1 MKDFI
6 IAVDDYNISAYDT
19 KAKSVMRI
27 PDDAERMQEI
37 GRLVQRISEDW
48 PCIIDVEKHFK
59 RYRGSSLPKDLS
71 LVSLYRWED
80 YVNNEP
86 SVCSGGFPMGFD
98 LADEY
103 GNFKTWYGEEPPPRA
118 IDRMWEQSM
127 VFATYDPIEPN
138 DNTDKL
144 CRLLTA
150 LQTEYEVLRMSG
162 IVPPQLEPFVM
173 DIRLKSDRARAMFE
187 KFADEGYIE
196 IVEGGHYKWLVK
208 TRNKKALFGY
218 WLEQAAIHCGIY
230 EPNGKIS
237 RLPFERLFDIYDT
250 ARNTDQVPQ
259 PKGHKEIDRIFNSLQ

>member
-19 KAKSVMRI
+19 KARRVMSI
-27 PDDAERMQEI
+27 PDDTERMQEI
-37 GRLVQRISEDW
+37 GRLILRISEDW
-48 PCIIDVEKHFK
+48 PCVIDVEKHFK
-59 RYRGSSLPKDLS
+59 RYRGSVLPKDLS
-71 LVSLYRWED
+71 IVSRYRWED
-80 YVNNEP
+80 YLNNEP
-86 SVCSGGFPMGFD
+86 SVCSGGFPIGFD

-103 GNFKTWYGEEPPPRA
+103 GNFSTWYGENPPPRA
-118 IDRMWEQSM
+118 IDIMWEQLK
-127 VFATYDPIEPN
+127 YDPTKPN

-150 LQTEYEVLRMSG
+150 LQTEYEVLKMSG
-162 IVPPQLEPFVM
+162 IVPPQPVQFVM
-173 DIRLKSDRARAMFE
+173 DIRLKSDRVRAMFK
-187 KFADEGYIE
+187 KFAAEGYIE

-218 WLEQAAIHCGIY
+218 WLEQAAIRCGIN

-259 PKGHKEIDRIFNSLQ
+259 PKDTKR